1 MASVEKR
8 PDGKWRARY
17 RPVPGGRQIA
27 RHFRRKIDAERWLTE
42 QQSRVNRGDWTA
54 PELGRITVN
63 EWAET
68 WLACAAPHVVMS
80 AFLGLPGLHRQR
92 VLRRSKA
99 WIWDFS
105 SMLSTI
111 AFSGGLRYNPTTSVT
126 LATSSGSA
134 ENLNE
139 HHCQTT

>member
-1 MASVEKR
+1 VASVEKR

-63 EWAET
+63 EWALEEDPEGSY
-68 WLACAAPHVVMS
+68 LYKLRECVANAGQAS
-80 AFLGLPGLHRQR
+80 LG
-92 VLRRSKA
+92 
-99 WIWDFS
+99 
-105 SMLSTI
+105 
-111 AFSGGLRYNPTTSVT
+111 RYPP
-126 LATSSGSA
+126 
-134 ENLNE
+134 
-139 HHCQTT
+139 